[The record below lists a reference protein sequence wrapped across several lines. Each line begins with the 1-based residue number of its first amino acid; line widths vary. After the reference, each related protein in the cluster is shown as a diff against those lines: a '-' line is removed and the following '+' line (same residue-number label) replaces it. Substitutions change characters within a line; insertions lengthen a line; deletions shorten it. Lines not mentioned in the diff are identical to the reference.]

1 MNIRRQVYFL
11 VLPLL
16 LFSAQLFGQDRTV
29 TGRVVDSIGGGIQN
43 ASVVV
48 KGGRAGTQTGADGTF
63 SFKVPEGASAL
74 TISSVGF
81 APKEVSIA
89 TAGTVNVTLAAAS
102 TALSEVVVVGYGTQR
117 KRDVTGAIATVTEKE
132 FQKGNI
138 TSPEQMIAGKVAG
151 VQITSSGG
159 APGSGSRILIRGGA
173 SLNASNDP
181 LIVID
186 GVPVEGGVAGSAN
199 PLNMINP
206 NDVESFTI
214 LKDPSA
220 AAIYGSRASNG
231 VVLITTKKGKRG
243 KMVFNAAVQLIT
255 QVPGKKVAVLS
266 GDQFRDI
273 VNTKGGSSQTGKM
286 GAANTNWQDE
296 IFRTA
301 TGQDINLSASGAL
314 ANGKLPIRISGNF
327 LNQDGILRTGNFQRQ
342 SLGLNLSPRFFN
354 DQLRVNINL
363 KGARTS
369 NRFAEEGAIGSAISF
384 DPTQPVRVSS
394 DRFGGFFEYTETLKD
409 IGIVPKDLTPRN
421 PVALL
426 EMRDSRSEVYRS
438 IGNAQ
443 FDYSL
448 PFLKGLRANLNLG
461 YDVQSGSGAVKISDS
476 AASGYRRYEIGK
488 NASGTRD
495 SILNYGGVNTQYK
508 SQQRNLLLDFYL
520 NYVKDFGTNRVDFMV
535 GHGYQDFKYT
545 NFNFADYRFNG
556 TQIQGS
562 TPAFAMS
569 DPRYTLISYYSRL
582 NVTFANKYVFT
593 LNARTDG
600 TSKFAKNNRWGFFPS
615 AAFAW
620 RIKDEAFMKD
630 SKTFSDLKFRI
641 GYGVTGQQGGISFFG
656 YIPRYE
662 RSNDRALYQLGN
674 TFDTLY
680 RPAAYDPLLKWETTS
695 NINAAIDFGLFANRI
710 TGSVDVFSRKTK
722 DLLSL
727 VPIPLGTNF
736 TNQQVRNV
744 GNIESRGVEVTISA
758 IPVQRKSFTWDF
770 STNFTFI
777 NPKITNLLLNPD
789 PAFRGNRVGGISG
802 GTGNTIQI
810 QSVGYHPS
818 TFYVLQQVYDV
829 NGQPIEGLYED
840 QNRDGLVNDNDLVRY
855 KQADPRFLL
864 GMTNNFT
871 YNKWSLGMVLRGSLD
886 NYNYSNVYS
895 NLGVA
900 RGVFNPLGF
909 LNNASVN
916 FLETNFTNNQYFSDY
931 YIQNASFVRM
941 DNINLGYDAGQVFK
955 GARLRISAN
964 VQNAFVIT
972 KYKGIDP
979 EINGG
984 IDNQFYP
991 RPRTYVLGLNLDF

>member
-1 MNIRRQVYFL
+1 
-11 VLPLL
+11 
-16 LFSAQLFGQDRTV
+16 
-29 TGRVVDSIGGGIQN
+29 
-43 ASVVV
+43 
-48 KGGRAGTQTGADGTF
+48 
-63 SFKVPEGASAL
+63 
-74 TISSVGF
+74 
-81 APKEVSIA
+81 
-89 TAGTVNVTLAAAS
+89 
-102 TALSEVVVVGYGTQR
+102 
-117 KRDVTGAIATVTEKE
+117 
-132 FQKGNI
+132 
-138 TSPEQMIAGKVAG
+138 MIAGKVAG

-600 TSKFAKNNRWGFFPS
+600 TSKFSKNNRWGFFPS